1 MADFVKYNGYN
12 VKDASALA
20 HASISGKTLTT
31 TDRKGRTVDT
41 LTLPGGDFS
50 SPIYKN
56 HNEDPLDQALAIVAK
71 ETDLCNDVRGVNF
84 WGHTYSEVLDWDP
97 NAPAIQMYGTI
108 TADTINSWQNFAAKT
123 KDYNDMAY
131 QNAYRRQ
138 IRPKTYKAFA
148 SYTKTGGFTITAGS
162 TYLIAYLPDGMT
174 VQTPDGRTIG
184 TAMPVSV
191 RPIVGSTYAAP
202 VILDITSSG
211 VINAYNTSSTDST
224 ILGFKVEFD
233 IIIYD
238 QFNTDFLEN
247 EDMYVPFIEGVYSH
261 ILTDS
266 VLGTKTVETQVI
278 VKNRGPD
285 TIYDLDEYELQ
296 QVNGDWSWVK
306 TSTQTIPTTSVTSYY
321 NETFTFRHALGALN
335 DSSEKLYTGALWYR
349 VSLNDYSQST
359 SDVVILPR
367 RAALT

>member
-12 VKDASALA
+12 VKDANALA
-20 HASISGKTLTT
+20 HANISGNTLTT
-31 TDRKGRTVDT
+31 TDRKGRTVDN
-41 LTLPGGDFS
+41 LQLPGGSFS

-56 HNEDPLDQALAIVAK
+56 HNEDPLDQALAVVAK
-71 ETDLCNDVRGVNF
+71 ETELSNEVRGVEL
-84 WGHTYSEVLDWDP
+84 WGHTYSEVLNWDP
-97 NAPAIQMYGTI
+97 DKPAIQMYGTI
-108 TADTINSWQNFAAKT
+108 TADTINAWQNFAANT
-123 KDYNDMAY
+123 KDYNNMAY

-138 IRPKTYKAFA
+138 IRPKTYRVAA
-148 SYTKTGGFTITAGS
+148 NYTKTGGFTITAGS
-162 TYLIAYLPDGMT
+162 TYLIAYLPDSIT

-184 TAMPVSV
+184 TAVPVSV

-202 VILDITSSG
+202 VILDMVGG
-211 VINAYNTSSTDST
+211 VINAYNTSSTDIT

-233 IIIYD
+233 VIIYD
-238 QFNTDFLEN
+238 QFNTEFLEN
-247 EDMYVPFIEGVYSH
+247 EDMYIPFIEGVYSH

-266 VLGTKTVETQVI
+266 ALGTKTVETQVI

-285 TIYDLDEYELQ
+285 TIYELDEYELQ
-296 QVNGDWSWVK
+296 QVNGDWNWVK
-306 TSTQTIPTTSVTSYY
+306 TSTQTIPTTSVMTYY

-349 VSLNDYSQST
+349 VSLNDVFQST

-367 RAALT
+367 RGALT